1 MGMAASQA
9 RFLQLTC
16 RNNDIGA
23 ELSRLANSK
32 VSLTRDMQKVSREY
46 QLALNQKTLK
56 WSNNSGVSYMELSYN
71 NLMQPSLLNNYN
83 PYIVTNQNGS
93 VVINPAY
100 KKYAEI
106 ISPNGAPGGD
116 WLSNR
121 TAILSELTGINPY
134 KINNIE
140 PSQQEVIDAENKVNQ
155 LKEDEPILKSS
166 AGGTSIATLMG
177 KLGSETY
184 EVGGTKITLDWKKVY
199 NNNIPVI
206 LGNNSTT
213 ASAAFAAHIGK
224 LTDNIKPY
232 FPNQQTEFNNAVKAV
247 LAEYMGLISKGTN
260 LTNSAGA
267 VTKNDEGTYFLHY
280 KNLIDTLWGSLKAAG
295 CTNKD
300 GEVAWYDVNSS
311 EYQDWKT
318 KHDAWQ
324 VEYNN
329 AMQDYNAK
337 RAGNNGLLTADEQ
350 SKIDFYDDLFSA
362 IADNGWVLNENIDK
376 PDYLNQLLQNG
387 MYTITTVSKDTV
399 YDPATQKYKPQN
411 KYEMHLAS
419 NFDKIYSVNDDENK
433 ELALAEYEHKKS
445 IINTKETRIDTRM
458 SNLQTEQSAI
468 KQMLESI
475 KQVKNDNIERTFNT
489 TG

>member
-100 KKYAEI
+100 KKYAEM

-155 LKEDEPILKSS
+155 LIEDKPILKSS

-184 EVGGTKITLDWKKVY
+184 EVGSTKITLDWKK
-199 NNNIPVI
+199 NN
-206 LGNNSTT
+206 T
-213 ASAAFAAHIGK
+213 
-224 LTDNIKPY
+224 
-232 FPNQQTEFNNAVKAV
+232 
-247 LAEYMGLISKGTN
+247 
-260 LTNSAGA
+260 
-267 VTKNDEGTYFLHY
+267 
-280 KNLIDTLWGSLKAAG
+280 
-295 CTNKD
+295 
-300 GEVAWYDVNSS
+300 
-311 EYQDWKT
+311 
-318 KHDAWQ
+318 
-324 VEYNN
+324 
-329 AMQDYNAK
+329 
-337 RAGNNGLLTADEQ
+337 
-350 SKIDFYDDLFSA
+350 
-362 IADNGWVLNENIDK
+362 
-376 PDYLNQLLQNG
+376 
-387 MYTITTVSKDTV
+387 
-399 YDPATQKYKPQN
+399 
-411 KYEMHLAS
+411 
-419 NFDKIYSVNDDENK
+419 
-433 ELALAEYEHKKS
+433 
-445 IINTKETRIDTRM
+445 
-458 SNLQTEQSAI
+458 
-468 KQMLESI
+468 
-475 KQVKNDNIERTFNT
+475 
-489 TG
+489 